1 MIPKFVNRE
10 RELEFLENCYKSDYS
25 EFIVLYGRR
34 RVGKTELIQKFIENK
49 KAAYCLASK
58 DTTYENMTEFKRS
71 IAEQLDIPLFSKIES
86 SSWLDFFRTLAEFLD
101 NSMDDTK
108 TIIAIDE
115 FSYLIEIDRAVPS
128 LFQNIWDQILKTKN
142 IMVILCGSS
151 VSLMQTEVLGY
162 KSPLYGRRT
171 GQWEVTELHLES
183 LKEFMPNYDRE
194 SLMNTFFV
202 LGGIPAYLVQWDNEK
217 DVFENIEYLILSK
230 GKYLYE
236 EGDFLLKQEFREQWI
251 YALILKKLSLG
262 YNSLGKLHSATNMD
276 KSNLSKYLNTLENLR
291 IIRHILPLH
300 KRKGG
305 IYVIS
310 DEYFDFWFK
319 FVYSNR
325 DKLELGNKEVVLE
338 KIKREFSSYSGR
350 RFEYLVEKMI
360 GLGHLT
366 LPIEYTDIHKWWHKE
381 IEIDLLATND
391 ETKDIMFIECKW
403 KSLSLRDSLR
413 IMEKLKEKSTFVK
426 WNKIDRVEHFGLIA
440 KTIKGKDVLREKG
453 FFVFDLEDLHL

>member
-1 MIPKFVNRE
+1 MVPKFVNRE
-10 RELEFLENCYKSDYS
+10 RELEFLENCYKSDSS

-58 DTTYENMTEFKRS
+58 DTTYENMNEFKRS

-101 NSMDDTK
+101 NSPDDTK

-128 LFQNIWDQILKTKN
+128 LFQYIWDRILKTKN

-171 GQWEVTELHLES
+171 GQWEVTELHLGS
-183 LKEFMPNYDRE
+183 VKKFVPDYNRE
-194 SLMNTFFV
+194 NLMNTFFV

-217 DVFENIEYLILSK
+217 DVFENIENLILSK

-325 DKLELGNKEVVLE
+325 DKLELGNKEVVLK
-338 KIKREFSSYSGR
+338 KIKKEFSSYSGR

-360 GLGHLT
+360 GWGHLT

-381 IEIDLLATND
+381 VEIDLLATND
-391 ETKDIMFIECKW
+391 ETNDIMFIECKW

-413 IMEKLKEKSTFVK
+413 IVEKLKEKSTFVK
-426 WNKIDRVEHFGLIA
+426 WNKTERVEHFGLIA
-440 KTIKGKDVLREKG
+440 KKIEGKDVLREKG
-453 FFVFDLEDLHL
+453 VFVLDLDDFQL

>member
-10 RELEFLENCYKSDYS
+10 RELEFLENSYKSSSS

-34 RVGKTELIQKFIENK
+34 RVGKTELIQNFIQNK

-58 DTTYENMTEFKRS
+58 DTTYENMNEFKRS
-71 IAEQLDIPLFSKIES
+71 IGEQLNIPLFSKIES
-86 SSWLDFFRTLAEFLD
+86 SSWLDFFRNLVEFLD
-101 NSMDDTK
+101 HNTDDAK
-108 TIIAIDE
+108 TIIVIDE
-115 FSYLIEIDRAVPS
+115 FSYLIEIDMAVPS
-128 LFQNIWDQILKTKN
+128 LFQSIWDQILKSKN
-142 IMVILCGSS
+142 VMLILCGSS

-171 GQWEVTELHLES
+171 GQWEITELHLKS
-183 LKEFMPNYDRE
+183 VKEFLPDYRPED
-194 SLMNTFFV
+194 LMNTFFV
-202 LGGIPAYLVQWDNEK
+202 LGGIPAYLVHWDSEK
-217 DVFENIEYLILSK
+217 DIFENIDEFILSK

-262 YNSLGKLHSATNMD
+262 YNSLGKLYSATNMD
-276 KSNLSKYLNTLENLR
+276 KSNLSKYLNTLENLH

-310 DEYFDFWFK
+310 DDYLDFWFK

-325 DKLELGNKEVVLE
+325 DKLEIGNKDVVLE
-338 KIKREFSSYSGR
+338 TIKRDFSHYCGK

-360 GLGHLT
+360 GWGHIT
-366 LPIEYTDIHKWWHKE
+366 FPIEYTDIHKWWHKE
-381 IEIDLLATND
+381 EEIDLLATN
-391 ETKDIMFIECKW
+391 EESKEIMFIECKW
-403 KSLSLRDSLR
+403 KTLSLRDSLR
-413 IMEKLKEKSTFVK
+413 ILEKLKSKSTFVE
-426 WNKIDRVEHFGLIA
+426 WNKPDRVESFGLIA
-440 KTIKGKDVLREKG
+440 KEIKEKDVLREKG
-453 FFVFDLEDLHL
+453 FFVLDLADLQI

>member
-10 RELEFLENCYKSDYS
+10 RELEFLENCYKSDSS

-58 DTTYENMTEFKRS
+58 DTTYENMNEFKRN

-101 NSMDDTK
+101 NSPDDTK

-128 LFQNIWDQILKTKN
+128 LFQYIWDQIIKTKN
-142 IMVILCGSS
+142 IMLILCGSS

-171 GQWEVTELHLES
+171 GQWEVTEMHLGS
-183 LKEFMPNYDRE
+183 VKEFVPNYNNED
-194 SLMNTFFV
+194 LMNTFFV
-202 LGGIPAYLVQWDNEK
+202 LGGIPAYLVQWDNK
-217 DVFENIEYLILSK
+217 KSIFENIDELILSK

-251 YALILKKLSLG
+251 YALILKKISLG
-262 YNSLGKLHSATNMD
+262 YNSLGKLYSATNMD

-325 DKLELGNKEVVLE
+325 DKLELGNKEVVLK
-338 KIKREFSSYSGR
+338 KIKQEFSSYSGR

-360 GLGHLT
+360 GWGHLT
-366 LPIEYTDIHKWWHKE
+366 LPIEYTDIHKWWHKDV
-381 IEIDLLATND
+381 EIDLLATND
-391 ETKDIMFIECKW
+391 ETKEILFIECKW
-403 KSLSLRDSLR
+403 SSLSLRDSLR
-413 IMEKLKEKSTFVK
+413 IMEKLKEKSSFVK
-426 WNKIDRVEHFGLIA
+426 WNKTDRVEHFGIVA
-440 KTIKGKDVLREKG
+440 KKIEGKDVLKEKG
-453 FFVFDLEDLHL
+453 FFVLDMEDFQL